1 MPDDTQH
8 TKNHQR
14 QADEVQHGQAQENE
28 FQEYEIKGDETLRLL
43 LEPITHYLNEDGVTD
58 IFVNKP
64 YEIIVKN
71 DKGRKK
77 IKAPSLSLAHLEQI
91 AVAVGNYSNQGIN
104 KSAPIISANL
114 PNDERIQVVLPP
126 VVQKGLVNLS
136 IRKPMVLTKTMTEYE
151 ADALFSETVWLR
163 PREMSFDAHGF
174 NEPDFNESCLAQ
186 AMSKLSKADVRLIN
200 LLEDK
205 HFAQFFIEAVKV
217 DKNISIVG
225 ETGSGKTTFS
235 KMLCQS
241 IPQHESIITIE
252 DACELFLPNHEYVVH
267 LTYSKGGQGQAKVT
281 PSDLIHSTMR
291 MNPDRV
297 LLAELRGAESYDYLK
312 LLLSGHGG
320 SITSWHAGSPE
331 EAIGRFIFM
340 AKEHPESTA
349 YQDVAIKRLLLSAV
363 DVIAHLEAR
372 SIFNENEVQIGT
384 EYKMTAIYFN
394 PFKKLEVA
402 LET

>member
-1 MPDDTQH
+1 MPDDRYQI
-8 TKNHQR
+8 N
-14 QADEVQHGQAQENE
+14 
-28 FQEYEIKGDETLRLL
+28 GDETLRLL
-43 LEPITHYLNEDGVTD
+43 LEPITSYLNEDGVTD
-58 IFVNKP
+58 IFVTKP
-64 YEIIVKN
+64 YEIVVKN
-71 DKGRKK
+71 YKGRHK
-77 IKAPSLSLAHLEQI
+77 IQVPTLSLAYLEQI
-91 AVAVGNYSNQGIN
+91 AVAVGNYSNQGVS
-104 KSAPIISANL
+104 KVSPIISANL
-114 PNDERIQVVLPP
+114 PNNERIQVVLPP

-136 IRKPMVLTKTMTEYE
+136 IRKPMILTKTMAEYE
-151 ADALFSETVWLR
+151 ADKVFSETVWLR
-163 PREMSFDAHGF
+163 PRELSFDEH
-174 NEPDFNESCLAQ
+174 DLAQ
-186 AMSKLSKADVRLIN
+186 AISQLSKEDLRLID
-200 LLEDK
+200 LLENRL
-205 HFAQFFIEAVKV
+205 FAQFLIEAVKA
-217 DKNISIVG
+217 DKNIGIVG

-252 DACELFLPNHEYVVH
+252 DARELFLPNHEYVVH
-267 LTYSKGGQGQAKVT
+267 LTYSKGGHGQAKVT

-349 YQDVAIKRLLLSAV
+349 YQDIAIKRLLLTAI
-363 DVIAHLEAR
+363 DVIAHLDAR
-372 SIFNENEVQIGT
+372 PTLDENEKQIGT

-402 LET
+402 LEIKEKQ

>member
-1 MPDDTQH
+1 MPDDTQP
-8 TKNHQR
+8 TKNQH
-14 QADEVQHGQAQENE
+14 QADAEQRDEAKGNA
-28 FQEYEIKGDETLRLL
+28 IKGDETLRLL
-43 LEPITHYLNEDGVTD
+43 LAPIIQYLNEDGVTD

-91 AVAVGNYSNQGIN
+91 AVAVGNYSHQGIN
-104 KSAPIISANL
+104 KSAPILSANL

-136 IRKPMVLTKTMTEYE
+136 IRKPMILTKTMAEYE
-151 ADALFSETVWLR
+151 ADEVFSETEWLR
-163 PREMSFDAHGF
+163 PREMSFDAHGL
-174 NEPDFNESCLAQ
+174 NENHLAQ
-186 AMSKLSKADVRLIN
+186 AMSKLSKEDLRLIN

-205 HFAQFFIEAVKV
+205 HFGQFFIEAVQV
-217 DKNISIVG
+217 DKNIGIVG

-235 KMLCQS
+235 KMLCQF

-252 DACELFLPNHEYVVH
+252 DARELFLPNHEYVVH
-267 LTYSKGGQGQAKVT
+267 LTYSKGGQGQANVT

-331 EAIGRFIFM
+331 EAIGRFVFM
-340 AKEHPESTA
+340 AKEHAESIA

-372 SIFNENEVQIGT
+372 PVFNENDVQIGT

-394 PFKKLEVA
+394 PFKKLDVA

>member
-8 TKNHQR
+8 AQNHQHL
-14 QADEVQHGQAQENE
+14 ADAEHRDELQGSA
-28 FQEYEIKGDETLRLL
+28 IKGDETLRLL
-43 LEPITHYLNEDGVTD
+43 LEPITQYLNEDGVTD

-136 IRKPMVLTKTMTEYE
+136 IRKPMILTKTMAEYE
-151 ADALFSETVWLR
+151 TDALFSETVWLR
-163 PREMSFDAHGF
+163 PREMSFDEH
-174 NEPDFNESCLAQ
+174 DLAQ
-186 AMSKLSKADVRLIN
+186 AISKLGKADVHLID
-200 LLEDK
+200 LLEDN
-205 HFAQFFIEAVKV
+205 HFGQFFIEAVKA
-217 DKNISIVG
+217 DKNIGIVG

-252 DACELFLPNHEYVVH
+252 DARELFLPNHEYVVH
-267 LTYSKGGQGQAKVT
+267 LTFSKGGQGQAKVT

-340 AKEHPESTA
+340 AKEHPESTV

-384 EYKMTAIYFN
+384 AYKMTAIYFN

>member
-8 TKNHQR
+8 TKNQQG
-14 QADEVQHGQAQENE
+14 QADLVQHGQAIGNE
-28 FQEYEIKGDETLRLL
+28 FQDNEIKGDETLCLL

-136 IRKPMVLTKTMTEYE
+136 IRKPMILTKTMAEYE
-151 ADALFSETVWLR
+151 ADELFSETVWLR
-163 PREMSFDAHGF
+163 PREMSFDAH
-174 NEPDFNESCLAQ
+174 DFNEHHLAQ
-186 AMSKLSKADVRLIN
+186 AMSKLSKADLRLID
-200 LLEDK
+200 LLENK
-205 HFAQFFIEAVKV
+205 SIGQFFIEAVNA

-252 DACELFLPNHEYVVH
+252 DARELFLPNHEYVVH

-372 SIFNENEVQIGT
+372 SVFNENDVQIGT

>member
-8 TKNHQR
+8 NKNHQC
-14 QADEVQHGQAQENE
+14 QADAEQRDELQGNA
-28 FQEYEIKGDETLRLL
+28 IKGDETLRLL
-43 LEPITHYLNEDGVTD
+43 LEQITQYLNEDGVTD

-77 IKAPSLSLAHLEQI
+77 IKVPSLSLAHLEQI
-91 AVAVGNYSNQGIN
+91 AVAVGNYSHQGIN
-104 KSAPIISANL
+104 KSAPILSANL

-136 IRKPMVLTKTMTEYE
+136 IRKPMILTKTMAEYE
-151 ADALFSETVWLR
+151 ADEVFSETAWLR
-163 PREMSFDAHGF
+163 PREMSFDAH
-174 NEPDFNESCLAQ
+174 DFNENHLAQ
-186 AMSKLSKADVRLIN
+186 AMSKLSKEDLRLIN

-205 HFAQFFIEAVKV
+205 HFGQFFIEAVKV
-217 DKNISIVG
+217 DKNIGIVG

-235 KMLCQS
+235 KMLCQF

-252 DACELFLPNHEYVVH
+252 DARELFLPNHEYVVH
-267 LTYSKGGQGQAKVT
+267 LTYSKGGQGQANVT

-331 EAIGRFIFM
+331 EAIGRFVFM
-340 AKEHPESTA
+340 AKEHAESIA

-372 SIFNENEVQIGT
+372 PVFDENDVQIGT
-384 EYKMTAIYFN
+384 AYKMTAIYFN

>member
-1 MPDDTQH
+1 MPDDTQP
-8 TKNHQR
+8 TKNQH
-14 QADEVQHGQAQENE
+14 QADAEQRDELQGNA
-28 FQEYEIKGDETLRLL
+28 IKGDETLRLL
-43 LEPITHYLNEDGVTD
+43 LAPITQYLNEDGVTD

-91 AVAVGNYSNQGIN
+91 AVAVGNYSHQGIN
-104 KSAPIISANL
+104 KSAPILSANL

-136 IRKPMVLTKTMTEYE
+136 IRKPMILTKTMAEYE
-151 ADALFSETVWLR
+151 ADEVFSETEWLR
-163 PREMSFDAHGF
+163 PREMSFDAH
-174 NEPDFNESCLAQ
+174 DFNENHLAQ
-186 AMSKLSKADVRLIN
+186 AMSKLSKEDLRLIN

-205 HFAQFFIEAVKV
+205 HFGQFFIEAVQV
-217 DKNISIVG
+217 DKNIGIVG

-235 KMLCQS
+235 KMLCQF

-252 DACELFLPNHEYVVH
+252 DARELFLPNHEYVVH
-267 LTYSKGGQGQAKVT
+267 LTYSKGGQGQANVT

-331 EAIGRFIFM
+331 EAIGRFVFM
-340 AKEHPESTA
+340 AKEHAESIA

-372 SIFNENEVQIGT
+372 PVFNENDVQIGT

-394 PFKKLEVA
+394 PFKKLDVA

>member
-1 MPDDTQH
+1 
-8 TKNHQR
+8 
-14 QADEVQHGQAQENE
+14 
-28 FQEYEIKGDETLRLL
+28 
-43 LEPITHYLNEDGVTD
+43 
-58 IFVNKP
+58 
-64 YEIIVKN
+64 
-71 DKGRKK
+71 
-77 IKAPSLSLAHLEQI
+77 
-91 AVAVGNYSNQGIN
+91 
-104 KSAPIISANL
+104 
-114 PNDERIQVVLPP
+114 VVLPP

-136 IRKPMVLTKTMTEYE
+136 IRKPMVLTKTMAEYE

-163 PREMSFDAHGF
+163 PREMSFDEH
-174 NEPDFNESCLAQ
+174 DLAQ
-186 AMSKLSKADVRLIN
+186 TISKLSKADLRLMD

-205 HFAQFFIEAVKV
+205 HFGQFFIEAVKA
-217 DKNISIVG
+217 DKNIGIVG

-252 DACELFLPNHEYVVH
+252 DARELFLPNHEYVVH

>member
-1 MPDDTQH
+1 
-8 TKNHQR
+8 
-14 QADEVQHGQAQENE
+14 
-28 FQEYEIKGDETLRLL
+28 
-43 LEPITHYLNEDGVTD
+43 
-58 IFVNKP
+58 
-64 YEIIVKN
+64 
-71 DKGRKK
+71 
-77 IKAPSLSLAHLEQI
+77 
-91 AVAVGNYSNQGIN
+91 
-104 KSAPIISANL
+104 
-114 PNDERIQVVLPP
+114 
-126 VVQKGLVNLS
+126 
-136 IRKPMVLTKTMTEYE
+136 
-151 ADALFSETVWLR
+151 
-163 PREMSFDAHGF
+163 
-174 NEPDFNESCLAQ
+174 
-186 AMSKLSKADVRLIN
+186 MSKLSKEDLRLIN

-205 HFAQFFIEAVKV
+205 HFGQFFIEAVKV
-217 DKNISIVG
+217 DKNIGIVG

-235 KMLCQS
+235 KMLCQF

-252 DACELFLPNHEYVVH
+252 DARELFLPNHEYVVH
-267 LTYSKGGQGQAKVT
+267 LTYSKGGQGQANVT

-331 EAIGRFIFM
+331 EAIGRFVFM
-340 AKEHPESTA
+340 AKEHAESIA

-372 SIFNENEVQIGT
+372 PVFNENDVQIGT

-394 PFKKLEVA
+394 PFKKLDVA

>member
-8 TKNHQR
+8 TKNQQG
-14 QADEVQHGQAQENE
+14 QAELVQHAQAIGNE
-28 FQEYEIKGDETLRLL
+28 FQEYEIKGDETLCLL

-136 IRKPMVLTKTMTEYE
+136 IRKPMILTKTMAEYE
-151 ADALFSETVWLR
+151 TDALFSETVWLR
-163 PREMSFDAHGF
+163 PREMSFD
-174 NEPDFNESCLAQ
+174 EYDLAQ
-186 AMSKLSKADVRLIN
+186 AMSKLSKADLRLID
-200 LLEDK
+200 LLENK
-205 HFAQFFIEAVKV
+205 RFGQFFIEAVKV

-252 DACELFLPNHEYVVH
+252 DARELFLPNHEYVVH
-267 LTYSKGGQGQAKVT
+267 LTYSKGGQGQAKVA

-384 EYKMTAIYFN
+384 AYKMTAIYFN

>member
-1 MPDDTQH
+1 
-8 TKNHQR
+8 
-14 QADEVQHGQAQENE
+14 
-28 FQEYEIKGDETLRLL
+28 LRLL

-91 AVAVGNYSNQGIN
+91 AVAVGNYSNQAIN

-136 IRKPMVLTKTMTEYE
+136 IRKPMILTKTMAEYE
-151 ADALFSETVWLR
+151 ADALFSETVWLW
-163 PREMSFDAHGF
+163 PREMSFDAH
-174 NEPDFNESCLAQ
+174 DFNEHSLAQ
-186 AMSKLSKADVRLIN
+186 AMRKLCKADVHLID
-200 LLEDK
+200 LLENK
-205 HFAQFFIEAVKV
+205 HFAQFFIEAVKA
-217 DKNISIVG
+217 DKNIGIVG

-252 DACELFLPNHEYVVH
+252 DARELFLPNHEYVVH

-363 DVIAHLEAR
+363 DVIAHLEAQ

-384 EYKMTAIYFN
+384 AYKMTAIYFN